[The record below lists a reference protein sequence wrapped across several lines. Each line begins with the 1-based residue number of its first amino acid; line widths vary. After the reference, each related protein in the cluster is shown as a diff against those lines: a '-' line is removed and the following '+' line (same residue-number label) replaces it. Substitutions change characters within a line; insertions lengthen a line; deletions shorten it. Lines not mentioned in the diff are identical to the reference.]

1 MNAAGFWRGVLLAF
15 VLSAIGAAAFWL
27 LAPFTGTHIAIRL
40 VLLMVASAYLL
51 DLLLQRPNRAGRLLV
66 AASWLAIS
74 AGLLVL
80 NPPLWLWLGLLASFP
95 WLLRNL
101 GSHARPLPALLDAA
115 VVLIAA
121 AVGMATLRHSGSVG
135 LALWSFLLLQA
146 LATSFST
153 TPRTPVASSDR
164 FTSAQRNA
172 EAALRRLLDP
182 RATP

>member
-1 MNAAGFWRGVLLAF
+1 MNAAGFCRGVALAF

-27 LAPFTGTHIAIRL
+27 LAPFTGNPIAIRL
-40 VLLMVASAYLL
+40 VLLMVASATLL
-51 DLLLQRPNRAGRLLV
+51 DVLLQRSDRAGRLLV

-74 AGLLVL
+74 AGLLVF
-80 NPPLWLWLGLLASFP
+80 NPPLWLWLGLLAAFP

-121 AVGMATLRHSGSVG
+121 AVGVVTLRHSGSVG

-146 LATSFST
+146 LAASLSATVL
-153 TPRTPVASSDR
+153 TPVAPTDR
-164 FTSAQRNA
+164 FTTAQRNA
-172 EAALRRLLDP
+172 EAALQRMCDP
-182 RATP
+182 SATR

>member
-1 MNAAGFWRGVLLAF
+1 MNAVGFWRGVVLAF

-27 LAPFTGTHIAIRL
+27 LAPFTGTSIAIRV
-40 VLLMVASAYLL
+40 VLLMVASAYVL
-51 DLLLQRPNRAGRLLV
+51 DVLMQRPNRAGRMLV
-66 AASWLAIS
+66 AASGLAIC

-80 NPPLWLWLGLLASFP
+80 NPPLWLWLGLLAAFP

-135 LALWSFLLLQA
+135 LALWCFLLLQA
-146 LATSFST
+146 LAASFST
-153 TPRTPVASSDR
+153 TARTPVAPSDR
-164 FTSAQRNA
+164 FTTAQRTA
-172 EAALRRLLDP
+172 EAALRRMLDP
-182 RATP
+182 SAIR

>member
-1 MNAAGFWRGVLLAF
+1 MNAAGFWRGVALAF

-40 VLLMVASAYLL
+40 VLLLVASATLL
-51 DLLLQRPNRAGRLLV
+51 DLLLQGPNRAGRLLV
-66 AASWLAIS
+66 AASWFAICV
-74 AGLLVL
+74 GLLVF
-80 NPPLWLWLGLLASFP
+80 NPPLWLWLGLLAALP

-115 VVLIAA
+115 VMLIAA

-146 LATSFST
+146 LAASFST
-153 TPRTPVASSDR
+153 ATRTPTASGDR
-164 FTSAQRNA
+164 FTHAQRTA
-172 EAALRRLLDP
+172 EAALQRLYDSS
-182 RATP
+182 ATR